1 VAYDI
6 ACPIVSARLGE
17 RQAAVVV
24 KPAIVQLEL
33 REVQA
38 CSQEAPS
45 ALFGEARRRGGLG
58 GEDHRGHECKH
69 DDAMMC
75 RVHTTEYVKHDSS
88 TMRSIMLQQNLFR

>member
-1 VAYDI
+1 MAYDI
-6 ACPIVSARLGE
+6 ACAIVSARLGE

-58 GEDHRGHECKH
+58 GEDYRGHECKH
-69 DDAMMC
+69 DEAVMHT
-75 RVHTTEYVKHDSS
+75 RVQSS
-88 TMRSIMLQQNLFR
+88 EFILATHRWQGELG

>member
-1 VAYDI
+1 MAYDI

-58 GEDHRGHECKH
+58 GENIT
-69 DDAMMC
+69 
-75 RVHTTEYVKHDSS
+75 VTTNAN
-88 TMRSIMLQQNLFR
+88 MN